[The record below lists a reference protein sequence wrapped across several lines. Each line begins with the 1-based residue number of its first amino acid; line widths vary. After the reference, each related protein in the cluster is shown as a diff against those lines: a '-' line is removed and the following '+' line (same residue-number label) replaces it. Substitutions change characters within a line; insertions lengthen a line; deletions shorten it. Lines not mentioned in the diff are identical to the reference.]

1 MTRLA
6 RIFLAGAAALTLA
19 GTASAHAIWLERD
32 TLGPIRVY
40 LDEIAPKEKEEDQ
53 THRLKTSVVFT
64 ADPARAAPL
73 VHNEKD
79 RHFVA
84 SVADKGDV
92 RLRND
97 QVFAPWTDGGVRHG
111 NIFYAR
117 AGRNDTAPK
126 LDFEIVPVKS
136 GGREFTLLLRGQPVA
151 DAAVSVFSPQ
161 RVETKLTTDTAG
173 RITVPEAQKGRYI
186 IEASTIEDRA
196 YKSFGEEVA
205 RLVHVTTLS
214 YVKS

>member
-1 MTRLA
+1 M
-6 RIFLAGAAALTLA
+6 A

-32 TLGPIRVY
+32 NAGPVRIY

-64 ADPARAAPL
+64 ADPARPAAL
-73 VHNEKD
+73 IRKEQD

-126 LDFEIVPVKS
+126 LDFELVPVES
-136 GGREFTLLLRGQPVA
+136 GGRQFTLLLRGKPVA
-151 DAAVSVFSPQ
+151 NAAVSVFSPQ
-161 RVETKLTTDTAG
+161 RVETKLTTDAAG
-173 RITVPEAQKGRYI
+173 RVTVPATEKGRYI
-186 IEASTIEDRA
+186 IEASANEERA
-196 YKSFGEEVA
+196 AKSFGEDVA

-214 YVKS
+214 YVES

>member
-1 MTRLA
+1 MKTLA
-6 RIFLAGAAALTLA
+6 RILIAGAAALTLA

-32 TLGPIRVY
+32 NAGPVRVY

-64 ADPARAAPL
+64 ADPARPAAL
-73 VHNEKD
+73 VHNPKD

-111 NIFYAR
+111 NIYYAR
-117 AGRNDTAPK
+117 AGRDDTAPK
-126 LDFEIVPVKS
+126 LDFELVPIES
-136 GGREFTLLLRGQPVA
+136 GGREFTLLLRGKPVA
-151 DAAVSVFSPQ
+151 NTAVSVFSPQ
-161 RVETKLTTDTAG
+161 RVETKLTTDAAG
-173 RITVPEAQKGRYI
+173 RVTVPEAQSGRYI
-186 IEASTIEDRA
+186 IEASTNEDRA
-196 YKSFGEEVA
+196 QKSFGEDVA
-205 RLVHVTTLS
+205 RIVHVTTLS

>member
-6 RIFLAGAAALTLA
+6 RIFLAGAAALTFA

-32 TLGPIRVY
+32 NSGPVRVY

-64 ADPARAAPL
+64 ADPARAAAL

-117 AGRNDTAPK
+117 VGRDDTAPQ
-126 LDFEIVPVKS
+126 LDFELVPVKS

-161 RVETKLTTDTAG
+161 RVETRLTTDAAG

-186 IEASTIEDRA
+186 IEASTHEDRA
-196 YKSFGEEVA
+196 AKSFGEDVA

-214 YVKS
+214 YIES